1 MRRAGGVLLMLLAS
15 PAQAADEAVVQLD
28 GMSVTGNRELPK
40 SLYIVPWKAPLPGE
54 FAGRP
59 PDSLIDDPLAPLD
72 RAVFLRELE
81 YHDALRRRE

>member
-1 MRRAGGVLLMLLAS
+1 MRRLTVLLLLLTAS
-15 PAQAADEAVVQLD
+15 AAWAADEEVVQLD

-54 FAGRP
+54 FVGRP
-59 PDSLIDDPLAPLD
+59 PDSLIDDPLRPLD

-81 YHDALRRRE
+81 YYGAVRKQE